1 MFTVSTS
8 TNQASLREQLASV
21 AHGEWSRNVQEILW
35 SLHPELFEEP
45 QAQIPSP
52 EVMILLNLIRTPYE
66 LLDPDSQ
73 AVTRARRWADLALEA
88 VDRAAAPRTPPV
100 ILVRDNLPTV
110 ERWHVSKDHD
120 GLQVH
125 CGRPI
130 PGAPLVIR
138 EGQSSDAHH
147 NVCVI
152 CIEKMLAQ

>member
-1 MFTVSTS
+1 MFIVTTP
-8 TNQASLREQLASV
+8 TDKELLREELAAIAHDRWAHAARELIASLY
-21 AHGEWSRNVQEILW
+21 
-35 SLHPELFEEP
+35 PELFDGS
-45 QAQIPSP
+45 QAPLPNPAIRRW
-52 EVMILLNLIRTPYE
+52 LTLIRTPYK
-66 LLDPDSQ
+66 LLEPDSP
-73 AVTRARRWADLALEA
+73 AVDRAQRWADLALAAIE
-88 VDRAAAPRTPPV
+88 DAAAPRTPPV

-110 ERWHVSKDHD
+110 ERWHVSKDRD

-147 NVCVI
+147 SVCVI

>member
-1 MFTVSTS
+1 MFIVSTS
-8 TNQASLREQLASV
+8 TSRDQIREQFASI
-21 AHGEWSRNVQEILW
+21 AYEEWGRNTQEILW
-35 SLHPELFEEP
+35 SLHPELFDGS

-52 EVMILLNLIRTPYE
+52 AAKLLLNLIRTPYK

-88 VDRAAAPRTPPV
+88 VERAAAPSTPPV
-100 ILVRDNLPTV
+100 ILVRDSLHTV
-110 ERWHVSKDHD
+110 ERWHVSKDRD